1 MLKNSGPLGGGGIGA
16 GFFGACGMALTEVSK
31 RKMKSTPI
39 VNQACEQIVLEM
51 MKLQTL
57 ISEFADAYFKNEFL
71 K

>member
-1 MLKNSGPLGGGGIGA
+1 
-16 GFFGACGMALTEVSK
+16 MALTEVSK
-31 RKMKSTPI
+31 RRMQITQF